1 MENYS
6 RVEVVF
12 WYVRTNRTV
21 LRLRNR
27 VRMIRRFG
35 LRKQS
40 TLITLQITVFESFW
54 RSCMKSLFV
63 IKALWWDTWEASS
76 APSG

>member
-40 TLITLQITVFESFW
+40 TLITLQITVFESF
-54 RSCMKSLFV
+54 
-63 IKALWWDTWEASS
+63 
-76 APSG
+76 